1 MLPFVVVLGTRLRW
15 AALGAAAAGIA
26 VAAPLTGLL
35 PFGADGWGQ
44 TQGWIRWVIVAYCA
58 GVSLLMAVAEALV
71 AKLMLRG
78 RFWVGLLFAVA
89 AHAAWIW
96 YLFDGFGAGAIP
108 RHPYVTVYVLETAMI
123 GATAATLGAYR
134 G

>member
-1 MLPFVVVLGTRLRW
+1 MSFWPMVPFVVLLGTRLRW
-15 AALGAAAAGIA
+15 SVLAAAVAGVA

-35 PFGADGWGQ
+35 HLGA
-44 TQGWIRWVIVAYCA
+44 QGWLRWVLIGYCA
-58 GVSLLMAVAEALV
+58 VVSFLMAIAEALV
-71 AKLMLRG
+71 AKLVLRG
-78 RFWVGLLFAVA
+78 RFWLGFLFALA

-96 YLFDGFGAGAIP
+96 FLFEGFGVA

-123 GATAATLGAYR
+123 GATAATLGAWK